1 MTSKWNHE
9 DIKLHLEEFY
19 NVYSNRPIK
28 DNSGGMKSPHMFP
41 AWYVLKKIQPKCNR
55 NRHETHKFHEN
66 SLVHPWWKSFLRQHI
81 FILY

>member
-41 AWYVLKKIQPKCNR
+41 AWYVLKK
-55 NRHETHKFHEN
+55 N
-66 SLVHPWWKSFLRQHI
+66 STKM
-81 FILY
+81 YN